1 MMQVCPCRFVRT
13 APRTA
18 RPAWPFLT
26 PTCPCPF
33 SPERPAFG
41 AWLDSEDGAAEYLVV
56 EDASGIVACGGLW
69 FSQDVQRPAGFAW
82 GMVHPD
88 RQRQG
93 IGAQLAR
100 VRLSRLRELGV
111 PLAALDTSQWTA
123 PFYARLG
130 FREVR
135 RTPDGYG
142 PGLDRVDM
150 TLDLTDEAQ
159 EE

>member
-1 MMQVCPCRFVRT
+1 MPLSIR
-13 APRTA
+13 AY
-18 RPAWPFLT
+18 RPEDRAACLAIFDANMPMSFL
-26 PTCPCPF
+26 P
-33 SPERPAFG
+33 PERPAFG